1 MGARRNEISQGA
13 RHSMRLMIFSDI
25 HGNLEA
31 LQSVLDDAVGRNVHR
46 SICLGDLVGY
56 GPYPNE
62 CIEIV
67 RNIKNCRCLA
77 GNHDV
82 AALWE
87 TSPYGMSKAA
97 KEAILW
103 TMDQLSPENKTY
115 LTSLPD
121 RLDLDLMTF
130 VHANPYNPKGW
141 RYVMDRKYAL
151 RSFAATRSRF
161 IFIGHSHRPLV
172 ISKKH
177 WLAVNIKTIRGD
189 TQCFVDDTKRRIVN
203 CGSVGQPRDDDPRAG
218 YLIYDTKKQTL
229 YFHRVEYDVQ
239 KTAQAIRDVNLPAVL
254 GRRIVKGI

>member
-1 MGARRNEISQGA
+1 
-13 RHSMRLMIFSDI
+13 MRLMIFSDI
-25 HGNLEA
+25 HGNLDA
-31 LQSVLDDAVGRNVHR
+31 LQKVLKDSSKYDVHR
-46 SICLGDLVGY
+46 AICLGDLVGY

-67 RNIKNCRCLA
+67 RNLKNCRCLA

-82 AALWE
+82 AALWQS
-87 TSPYGMSKAA
+87 SPYGMSKTA

-103 TMDQLSPENKTY
+103 TMDQLSSANKAY
-115 LTSLPD
+115 LASLPD
-121 RLDLDLMTF
+121 RIDLNKMTF

-177 WLAVNIKTIRGD
+177 WLAVSIETITGD
-189 TQCFVDDTKRRIVN
+189 TKRLVNDNRRRIVN
-203 CGSVGQPRDDDPRAG
+203 CGSVGQPRDDDPRAS
-218 YLIYDTKKQTL
+218 YLIYDTRKRTL
-229 YFHRVEYDVQ
+229 HFHRVEYDVQ
-239 KTAQAIRDVNLPAVL
+239 KTVQAIGDANLPAVL
-254 GRRIVKGI
+254 GRRIVKGT